1 MGNKFHIKKQRTYK
15 ILMALFSLFCA
26 LIFWVYVTETRGEFI
41 EREFPGV
48 TVVLSGA
55 SSLRETKELIISDVS
70 TTTVTVTISGDRR
83 TVANLEA
90 ADITAVIDVSGYT
103 QTGLNSPSYKVT
115 YPSNIDASTLTVVR
129 RGPETVTFYVDKLE
143 TRTVEVSGIFNG
155 NAAEGCI
162 AEPLEFSPSTVRVTG
177 PKSSLDE
184 ITYAW
189 IELMRTD
196 VDRTETFQS
205 TYVLVDKD
213 GNVIEDDLIE
223 LGEQTVTV
231 TLPVVSVK
239 EVPLVI
245 NFIDGGGAKEGDVVY
260 TLEPNKITISGDSDT
275 LESINSIAVATIDLG
290 VTDRLI
296 TDEVYAIVIPN
307 NTQIISGAKE
317 TKLNLEIKALSSKT
331 VTATQISC
339 INVTDGYKVT
349 VLDESLS
356 IVIRGK
362 EEALHKVSANNIR
375 VVADLS
381 EIGEAT
387 GMMTVPVKI
396 FIDGTTEV
404 GAVGEYKINIEIT
417 R

>member
-1 MGNKFHIKKQRTYK
+1 MGNNFHIKKQKTYK

-26 LIFWVYVTETRGEFI
+26 LICWIYVTETRGEYI
-41 EREFPGV
+41 EREFSGV
-48 TVVLSGA
+48 TVVFSGA
-55 SSLRETKELIISDVS
+55 SSLRETKELIITDVEV
-70 TTTVTVTISGDRR
+70 TTVTVTISGDRR
-83 TVANLEA
+83 TIANLEA

-103 QTGLNSPSYKVT
+103 QTGTNSPSYRIT
-115 YPSNIDASTLTVVR
+115 YPSNIDASSLTIVR

-143 TRTVEVSGIFNG
+143 TRTVEVTGIFNG

-162 AEPLEFSPSTVRVTG
+162 VEPLEFSPSTVRVTG
-177 PKSSLDE
+177 PKASLDE
-184 ITYAW
+184 IAYAW
-189 IELMRTD
+189 IEVQRTD

-205 TYVLVDKD
+205 TYVLMDKN
-213 GNVIEDDLIE
+213 GNIIDDDLIE

-245 NFIDGGGAKEGDVVY
+245 NFIAGGGATENDVLY
-260 TLEPNKITISGDSDT
+260 TLEPSKITISGDSET
-275 LESINSIAVATIDLG
+275 LESINSITVATIDLG
-290 VTDRLI
+290 ITDRLI
-296 TDEVYAIVIPN
+296 TDEVYTIVIPN
-307 NTQIISGAKE
+307 DTQIISGARE
-317 TKLNLEIKALSSKT
+317 AKLNLEIKSLSLKT
-331 VTATQISC
+331 ITATRISC
-339 INVTDGYKVT
+339 INITEGYEVKII
-349 VLDESLS
+349 DES
-356 IVIRGK
+356 IEIIIRGK
-362 EEALHKVSANNIR
+362 EEALRDVSANNIR

-381 EIGEAT
+381 EIGDAT